1 MCRLTGGRGGAGTSR
16 AGGPCV
22 GSFFAVSLVLSCL
35 IPDCEVLAG
44 AWTLEEGAGQVIWS
58 VMFSK
63 SPADLSGGFGS
74 QLHDTTKTEVT
85 LFAEY
90 GVTRDLTLIA
100 APGFRRASVGAS
112 TSSGPGYFD
121 LGARYQ
127 VFRKGAAVASVQ
139 GIARIPGASD
149 PTVSANLGYTNAEY
163 DLRGL
168 FGYGFKL
175 GANDAFVDIQAGYR
189 FRTAGPADE
198 VRGDLTFGYRV
209 WPDVLLLAQSFNT
222 VSVGAAEG
230 VFRPTREHK
239 LQVSAVYDIN
249 ARLSVQ
255 AGSFATVRGENVLR
269 ERAVFSAVWV
279 RF

>member
-1 MCRLTGGRGGAGTSR
+1 MIGTLVFSQSPGDLTG
-16 AGGPCV
+16 
-22 GSFFAVSLVLSCL
+22 LVY
-35 IPDCEVLAG
+35 
-44 AWTLEEGAGQVIWS
+44 
-58 VMFSK
+58 
-63 SPADLSGGFGS
+63 
-74 QLHDTTKTEVT
+74 DTTKTEFT

-90 GVTRDLTLIA
+90 GVTRDLTVIA
-100 APGFRRASVGAS
+100 APGFRRASVGDS

-121 LGARYQ
+121 FGARYQ
-127 VFRKGAAVASVQ
+127 VFRKGAAVASLQ

-149 PTVSANLGYTNAEY
+149 PTVLANLGSTNAEY

-175 GANDAFVDIQAGYR
+175 GENDAFVDIQAGYR

-198 VRGDLTFGYRV
+198 VRADLTFGYRLR
-209 WPDVLLLAQSFNT
+209 PDLLLIGQSFNT
-222 VSVGAAEG
+222 VSVGEVQG
-230 VFRPTREHK
+230 GFRRVREHK
-239 LQVSAVYDIN
+239 LQVSAVYDVN

-255 AGSFATVRGENVLR
+255 AGSFATVLGENALR